1 MRQAHHRSHVEVE
14 LPFLVGQVGAAE
26 PLVRAES
33 GVVDQNVDGPIGIG
47 QPRGYLH
54 AAIVRDEVSRHDLDV
69 DAVLVLQG
77 IAGRVEALGVPSDEN
92 KVPALG
98 RQGPRERGAETGAR
112 AGDEG
117 GTQRDTPKARP
128 GSAIIDREICRG
140 YGPFRRS

>member
-1 MRQAHHRSHVEVE
+1 VRKAHHRSHVEVE
-14 LPFLVGQVGAAE
+14 LSFLVGQVGAAE
-26 PLVRAES
+26 PLVRAEP
-33 GVVDQNVDGPIGIG
+33 GVVDQDVDGPVRIG
-47 QPRGYLH
+47 QSRGYLR
-54 AAIVRDEVSRHDLDV
+54 AAIVRDEVSRQDLDV
-69 DAVLVLQG
+69 DAMLVLQG

-128 GSAIIDREICRG
+128 GSAIIGREICRG